1 MCPKSSTL
9 FYRYPANL
17 KTTFGFFSS
26 GDLKVKIT
34 VLLLVMYA
42 KPFCPIVPLKSLR
55 DHQNLP
61 LCHRFRWLLEQI
73 TVAQYKFKFFGFL
86 KLPILLKFYKLTFY
100 MDPSRLFKNLDPAL
114 KHFVYH
120 VPNLRTCPEDNYI
133 FSNIKSDPCK
143 LKSHSG
149 SDHFEQKIVKSLF
162 LGVKHL
168 NLMFNNF
175 WFRQDQDPS
184 LPHVVPGSELKLN
197 KLKHCFKHVDSHF
210 NKGKRN
216 VLPKQHY

>member
-1 MCPKSSTL
+1 MKSVCTIQNVPKVKYSVLQVSSQSENYFWILFQQVTL
-9 FYRYPANL
+9 IW
-17 KTTFGFFSS
+17 K
-26 GDLKVKIT
+26 KVKIT

-42 KPFCPIVPLKSLR
+42 KPFCLIVPLKSLR

-120 VPNLRTCPEDNYI
+120 VPNLWTCSENNYFQI
-133 FSNIKSDPCK
+133 LSQIHAN
-143 LKSHSG
+143 
-149 SDHFEQKIVKSLF
+149 
-162 LGVKHL
+162 
-168 NLMFNNF
+168 
-175 WFRQDQDPS
+175 
-184 LPHVVPGSELKLN
+184 
-197 KLKHCFKHVDSHF
+197 
-210 NKGKRN
+210 
-216 VLPKQHY
+216 